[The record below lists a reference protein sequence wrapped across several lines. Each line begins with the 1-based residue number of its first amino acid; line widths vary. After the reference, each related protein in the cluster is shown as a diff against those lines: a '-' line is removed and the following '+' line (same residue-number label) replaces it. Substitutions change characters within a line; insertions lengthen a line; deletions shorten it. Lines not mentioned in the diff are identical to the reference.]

1 MGFSMHTAIALT
13 PGLLFTGFFVA
24 GLLRM
29 TGGLRRTATQGGPYN
44 ISGSLVQDRRG
55 GISARLPHPIYAVIL
70 NEGKDPVFCGF
81 GVLFTGF
88 FTAVAVQNDRST
100 GKGRRGR
107 RPLQSGRKSGGEHVG
122 AVVLDRPCA
131 AAGNLPVILRRIA
144 PENERLSL

>member
-1 MGFSMHTAIALT
+1 MHAAIGVT
-13 PGLLFTGFFVA
+13 PGLLFTGFFDA

-55 GISARLPHPIYAVIL
+55 GISARLPHQIYAVIL

-88 FTAVAVQNDRST
+88 FTAVAVQNDRGS
-100 GKGRRGR
+100 
-107 RPLQSGRKSGGEHVG
+107 
-122 AVVLDRPCA
+122 DRFLTP
-131 AAGNLPVILRRIA
+131 PK
-144 PENERLSL
+144 